1 MPSSLFHTLS
11 ISRQDILS
19 HMLDLDVTS
28 GNLANVNTAGYKTNR
43 SNFQEMLNQ
52 QLKEGTQMQATQ
64 MITTQGS
71 LRTSTNSMDWA
82 IQGDGYFSVTLP
94 DGTLGYT
101 RDGQFMLDADLK
113 LVNANGYP
121 LVWDGTIAEG
131 MSNISVA
138 SNGTISATDADGAT
152 VEVGTLQLTRFPNPG
167 GLTDNGNNILL
178 ESDASGAAV
187 AGEPGTENFGT
198 LSGYHVENANID
210 LTQEMTRLMSI
221 QRTLSVSLRAFQQ
234 TDTMITEAINMRKA

>member
-1 MPSSLFHTLS
+1 
-11 ISRQDILS
+11 
-19 HMLDLDVTS
+19 
-28 GNLANVNTAGYKTNR
+28 
-43 SNFQEMLNQ
+43 
-52 QLKEGTQMQATQ
+52 MQATQ

-101 RDGQFMLDADLK
+101 RDGQFMLDADLN

-121 LVWDGTIAEG
+121 LVWDGDIAEG
-131 MSNISVA
+131 MTNISVA

-178 ESDASGAAV
+178 ESDASGVAV
-187 AGEPGTENFGT
+187 TGEPGTENFGA

-210 LTQEMTRLMSI
+210 LTQEMTRLISI